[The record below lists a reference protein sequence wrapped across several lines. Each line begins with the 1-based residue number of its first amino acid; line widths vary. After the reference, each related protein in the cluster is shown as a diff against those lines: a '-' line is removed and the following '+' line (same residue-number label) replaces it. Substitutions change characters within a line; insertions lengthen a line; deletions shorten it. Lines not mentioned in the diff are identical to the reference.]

1 MLQMFEDFVAIAKI
15 ATDQIL
21 LLINQINK
29 RLQMTFQSQVISCY
43 KCSNGII
50 CNISFEY
57 FVAFTKNATD
67 QPLLLINRISKRFQ
81 VTFQSQVILCYKSSN
96 GLVHNIFKDF
106 IAKIAM
112 NQILNVITNT
122 KHNIFNKLNVEW
134 AIWDKKSQPH
144 HNCSIF
150 KIYLLHW
157 EPLLHF
163 ITYQTKKSE
172 M

>member
-1 MLQMFEDFVAIAKI
+1 MFEDFIAIAKI

-50 CNISFEY
+50 CNISFED

-81 VTFQSQVILCYKSSN
+81 SQYHVTKVAMVWFI
-96 GLVHNIFKDF
+96 IFL
-106 IAKIAM
+106 KIS
-112 NQILNVITNT
+112 LP
-122 KHNIFNKLNVEW
+122 KL
-134 AIWDKKSQPH
+134 P
-144 HNCSIF
+144 
-150 KIYLLHW
+150 
-157 EPLLHF
+157 
-163 ITYQTKKSE
+163 
-172 M
+172 

>member
-1 MLQMFEDFVAIAKI
+1 MFEDFVAIAKI

-50 CNISFEY
+50 CNISFED
-57 FVAFTKNATD
+57 FVAFTKNAMD
-67 QPLLLINRISKRFQ
+67 QPLLLINQISKRFQ

-112 NQILNVITNT
+112 NQILNV
-122 KHNIFNKLNVEW
+122 
-134 AIWDKKSQPH
+134 
-144 HNCSIF
+144 
-150 KIYLLHW
+150 
-157 EPLLHF
+157 
-163 ITYQTKKSE
+163 
-172 M
+172 